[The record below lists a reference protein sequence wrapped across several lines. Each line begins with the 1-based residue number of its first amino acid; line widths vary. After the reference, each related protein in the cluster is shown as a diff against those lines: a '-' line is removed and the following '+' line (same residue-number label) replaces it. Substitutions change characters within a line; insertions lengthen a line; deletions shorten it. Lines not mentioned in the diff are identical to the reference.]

1 MGRDLLNE
9 AARLSQ
15 LFYSLAFHFLF
26 LPPFAHCSAEA
37 HGDWALARL
46 VFNLLQCTPLH
57 EKLRYRPLLCPTSCV
72 ECRVAQRVHC
82 INVRTSS
89 APTVPVAHFLSNG

>member
-37 HGDWALARL
+37 HGAGLLA
-46 VFNLLQCTPLH
+46 
-57 EKLRYRPLLCPTSCV
+57 
-72 ECRVAQRVHC
+72 VAQVFADIR
-82 INVRTSS
+82 
-89 APTVPVAHFLSNG
+89 PVAALLRLLEEP